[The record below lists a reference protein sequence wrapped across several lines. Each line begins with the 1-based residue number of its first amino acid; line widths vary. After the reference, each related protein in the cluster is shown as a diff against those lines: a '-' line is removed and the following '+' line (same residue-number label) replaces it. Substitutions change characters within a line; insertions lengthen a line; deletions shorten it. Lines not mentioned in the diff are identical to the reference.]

1 MKTARILLAVISL
14 AALAACG
21 NDSITAP
28 GSMAPGGAR
37 HETAPAPGD
46 DATIDDSIGGGVTS
60 EGPPSVC
67 DGTVVTTTD
76 SSGNV
81 TTTCVT
87 AAEKGG
93 TYGSGG

>member
-1 MKTARILLAVISL
+1 MKTVRLLFSVLSL
-14 AALAACG
+14 AALGACG

-46 DATIDDSIGGGVTS
+46 DGTTDDSDGGTVT
-60 EGPPSVC
+60 EETPPC
-67 DGTVVTTTD
+67 AGTVVVTTD

-81 TTTCVT
+81 TYTCVAT
-87 AAEKGG
+87 PPRGG
-93 TYGSGG
+93 QLGSGG

>member
-1 MKTARILLAVISL
+1 MKTARTLFAVISL

-28 GSMAPGGAR
+28 GTMAPGGAR
-37 HETAPAPGD
+37 HETAPAPGP
-46 DATIDDSIGGGVTS
+46 IDDSAGAGVTS
-60 EGPPSVC
+60 EGTAPVC
-67 DGTVVTTTD
+67 NGTVVTTTD
-76 SSGNV
+76 PSGNV

-93 TYGSGG
+93 TFGSGG